1 MRFIVYGAGAIG
13 AVIGAGLQ
21 QAGYEV
27 VLIARG
33 AHAQA
38 LRERGLRLESHAG
51 NLQLPVNVVEHPREL
66 ELDSAHD
73 LVILAMKTQHLENA
87 LDELAALAPPDLPVA
102 CAQNGVE
109 AERLAL
115 RRFSHVQ
122 AISVLVPA
130 VYLEPG
136 VVQVFGKP
144 LFGVLDVGRYPAG
157 RDETSETLSAAFR
170 AGNFGSEVR
179 EDIQVA
185 KYSKLIANLGNAVE
199 ALAGPEGRKSAVA
212 EIVREEAFAVL
223 RAAGFRYDLEAA
235 AKRIALVNPVPLGD
249 SPRPGGS
256 SWQSLSR
263 GTGNIETDFLNG
275 EIVLLSRL
283 TGIPTPAN
291 QLLQR
296 LANEH
301 ARARRAPGSIP
312 IAELGRLVQQ
322 ARAAV

>member
-13 AVIGAGLQ
+13 AVIGAGLH

-27 VLIARG
+27 ALIARG

-38 LRERGLRLESHAG
+38 LRERGLRVESHAG
-51 NLQLPVNVVEHPREL
+51 SPQLQLRVAEHPREL
-66 ELDSAHD
+66 ELDSARD
-73 LVILAMKTQHLENA
+73 LVILAMKTQHLEHA
-87 LDELAALAPPDLPVA
+87 LSELAAVAPADLPVA

-115 RRFSHVQ
+115 RRFARVQ

-136 VVQVFGKP
+136 VVQVFATP
-144 LFGVLDVGRYPAG
+144 LSGVLDLGRYPSGHDAL
-157 RDETSETLSAAFR
+157 SESLSAAFR
-170 AGNFGSEVR
+170 AANFGSEVR
-179 EDIQVA
+179 DDIQVA
-185 KYSKLIANLGNAVE
+185 KYSKLIANLGNAIE
-199 ALAGPEGRKSAVA
+199 ALSGPEGRKGTVA

-223 RAAGFRYDLEAA
+223 RAAGIKIDLDAA
-235 AKRIALVNPVPLGD
+235 AKRSALVIPKPLGET
-249 SPRPGGS
+249 PRPGGS

-263 GTGNIETDFLNG
+263 GTGNIETDYLNG
-275 EIVLLSRL
+275 EIVLLGRL
-283 TGIPTPAN
+283 HGVATPAN

-301 ARARRAPGSIP
+301 ARALRAPGSLP
-312 IAELGRLVQQ
+312 LQELGRLVQQ
-322 ARAAV
+322 ARAGA